1 MGCNCKNTVTNFV
14 GGDVSNSTTFLDC
27 AEADG
32 THNNPLES
40 GKIQCVAVQ
49 NVLRILDEYYISGTV
64 KNSGTII
71 MEETIAGD
79 VITNNNFYNYSYW
92 NKYSYS
98 TTNNYYFLN
107 DEYGKPCFGSKTRCK
122 AYATSPD
129 RPLSTVTVL
138 GGDLDIEGG
147 ISATTN
153 VTAGTIS
160 IIGGGDGKIQ
170 IGSGVKEITID
181 STGTKGKITIPGVV
195 TIENGLMSAA
205 TIHAAVVSA
214 STSVASPRVEGEDR
228 VDVPPLATGS
238 KPSSPTAG
246 TLYFDTTETRL
257 KYFDGSA
264 FKSVTFDS

>member
-1 MGCNCKNTVTNFV
+1 MGCKCKNEITNFL
-14 GGDVSNSTTFLDC
+14 GGDISNPTTFLDC

-32 THNNPLES
+32 TYNNPLES

-49 NVLRILDEYYISGTV
+49 NVLRVLDEYYVSGTV
-64 KNSGTII
+64 KKSGTII
-71 MEETIAGD
+71 LEETIDGD

-107 DEYGKPCFGSKTRCK
+107 DEYGKPCFGSKTKCA
-122 AYATSPD
+122 AYATSPA

-147 ISATTN
+147 LSATTN
-153 VTAGTIS
+153 ITAGTIS
-160 IIGGGDGKIQ
+160 IIGAGDGKIR

-205 TIHAAVVSA
+205 TIHAAVISA
-214 STSVASPRVEGEDR
+214 STRVAAPEIKGDDR
-228 VDVPPLATGS
+228 VDIPPLTTDNR
-238 KPSSPTAG
+238 PENPTSG
-246 TLYFDTTETRL
+246 TLYFDTSDTKL